1 VLMPEIAALGQTAHV
16 QIIMAVRVPEMR
28 ATSTDNGRC
37 LPLSWHAPG
46 MQDAVALV
54 NHRKLWLTFDNRT
67 LIRIAH
73 EIKSHY
79 APGVNRFIEASCHG
93 VAPVVH

>member
-1 VLMPEIAALGQTAHV
+1 MPEVAALGQTAHV
-16 QIIMAVRVPEMR
+16 QIIISVGVPEMCT
-28 ATSTDNGRC
+28 TSADNRRR
-37 LPLSWHAPG
+37 LPLGRHTPG

-54 NHRKLWLTFDNRT
+54 NHGRDFAAFDNRT

-73 EIKSHY
+73 QIKCHY
-79 APGVNRFIEASCHG
+79 DPAVNQFIEASCHG